1 MKKKIFTVLGLLM
14 FLNLNFLFAQNTI
27 DSALIL
33 KYSFTNGSLNNE
45 ADTTHNLT
53 NYGATP
59 TIDRYGI
66 EKKALNFDGD
76 DYLSAGSVSVS
87 GNFTYCAWVKVNQ
100 FQNNGPYI
108 SSVMGIEDNNN
119 FLLLRIGDI
128 TTENNRPQFLMP
140 NLQRLNSNTLLNT
153 NQYYF
158 IVFTYNGKKARFYID
173 GQLDAEY
180 DLVLNVDI
188 NENFYLSRSCGNRYM
203 NGTIDDI
210 RVYNRALEIDE
221 IQKLYSY
228 KPYEDGL
235 VVHFPF
241 DSHVNDISSN
251 HLTGITEGVFD
262 NYDRFNRP
270 NRAYRFYYGSYVK
283 ANYTNDLFPKDSSD
297 RTISIWI
304 NSHQSQALFG
314 GSGTGSYLTHWGDN
328 QTNNASFV
336 QLFSNNIRFS
346 AWGNNA
352 DYNYSQP
359 LNQWIN
365 ITCTY
370 GNDTAKIYL
379 NGQLVKTERKE
390 NWNTISSNFF
400 MIGGNIINS
409 TLDDI
414 RVYNKVMSANEV
426 SLLYNQN
433 QINIAIP
440 EGDNNVCSGTTS
452 FYNVTKNNPITKWYL
467 VPTDAGVLTDFDS
480 IVKIEWTNDF
490 QGNVKLFASQLD
502 SNYTYLHS
510 NPLEITVNEDP
521 AGVSNSTPDKPQGNT
536 SVCNANESTIVKT
549 NSVLGANNYEWNIYP
564 YAAGTILGNDTI
576 ATINWDPTFKG
587 NAFVSVVA
595 AYNCVKSKESEYFKI
610 LVNNIQNNYS
620 MKFDNNSVV
629 EIPKSNNIN
638 LSNTT
643 ILIDVKADSINDGYI
658 FRKGGKI
665 YNRTFYIYSS
675 YTNQNPT
682 SQFLEYSYNYD
693 CDLYYSNYYYNEDS
707 LKYNSN
713 EWHQLAVTINSNTDS
728 AIFYIDGQNIYSS
741 KTLNDLIYCNDS
753 TSLFYIG
760 NWFGG
765 DDDGFTGLLDNVTLY
780 NRVLSQKEIMER
792 NQKLINPDT
801 EDSLIFYYTFEEGAG
816 NKVIDMSGNGY
827 HGVSYGNPEYV
838 NDVYANNE
846 YVTNNITGE
855 TTVVSNSNYIYTTTT
870 LNDATSYAWHLIP
883 SDAGIISGADTS
895 IIIDW
900 TNDFSGIAKLVVN
913 AVYTCEGNPSD
924 TLVINVTNNTN
935 IFISEEKANFKII
948 PNPSKGNISIQT
960 PETIE
965 LLEVYSI
972 TGTKVFSLNE
982 LSNMQTIQ
990 LPIEKGMYIVKL
1002 KTQSGVKAQK
1012 LIIE

>member
-1 MKKKIFTVLGLLM
+1 M
-14 FLNLNFLFAQNTI
+14 FLHINLLFAQNPI

-33 KYSFTNGSLNNE
+33 KYSFTNGSFNNE
-45 ADTTHNLT
+45 ANSINSLT
-53 NYGATP
+53 NHGAIP
-59 TIDRYGI
+59 THDRYSI
-66 EKKALNFDGD
+66 EKKALSFNGINN
-76 DYLSAGSVSVS
+76 YMNANPITINGS
-87 GNFTYCAWVKVNQ
+87 FTYCAWVKVNE
-100 FQNNGPYI
+100 FQTNIPYI
-108 SSVMGIEDNNN
+108 SSIMGIEGNGHY
-119 FLLLRIGDI
+119 LLMRIGDI
-128 TTENNRPQFLMP
+128 ETEINRPQFVMP
-140 NLQRLNSNTLLNT
+140 NLQTFNSNTLLNP

-158 IVFTYNGKKARFYID
+158 IVFTYNGKKAKFYID
-173 GQLDAEY
+173 GKLDAEY
-180 DLVLNVDI
+180 DLVLNVNI
-188 NENFYLSRSCGNRYM
+188 NEYFYIGASSGGRYM
-203 NGTIDDI
+203 NGDIDDI
-210 RVYNRALEIDE
+210 RVYNRALETDE
-221 IQKLYSY
+221 IQKIYSY

-241 DSHVNDISSN
+241 DGHVNDISSN

-270 NRAYRFYYGSYVK
+270 NRAYRFYDGSYVK

-352 DYNYSQP
+352 DYDYSQP

-400 MIGGNIINS
+400 KIGGNINNS

-426 SLLYNQN
+426 DLLFNQN
-433 QINIAIP
+433 IETISIP
-440 EGDNNVCSGTTS
+440 QGDTNVCYNSTTY
-452 FYNVTKNNPITKWYL
+452 YNSDKNNLSTPFDWYL
-467 VPTDAGVLTDFDS
+467 IPSEAGKITELDS
-480 IVKIEWTNDF
+480 IAKIEWSANF
-490 QGNVKLFASQLD
+490 HGKAKLFVSQKD
-502 SNYTYLHS
+502 SNYTYHNS
-510 NPLEITVNEDP
+510 FPLEIMVN
-521 AGVSNSTPDKPQGNT
+521 GNPDGIVITIPNKPQGNT
-536 SVCNANESTIVKT
+536 TVCNANESTIVKT
-549 NSVLGANNYEWNIYP
+549 NSILGANNYEWFLYP
-564 YAAGTILGNDTI
+564 TIAGVINGNDTN
-576 ATINWDPTFKG
+576 ATISWNPNFKG

-595 AYNCVKSKESEYFKI
+595 EYNCVKSKESEYLKI
-610 LVNNIQNNYS
+610 LVKNIQNNYS
-620 MKFDNNSVV
+620 LKSNKYSAV

-643 ILIDVKADSINDGYI
+643 ILVDVKADSINEGCI
-658 FRKGGKI
+658 IRKGSDNYI
-665 YNRTFYIYSS
+665 NNNTFHFFSYKNQGSKDKTQFVELGVNNDCNSYANNYISD
-675 YTNQNPT
+675 N
-682 SQFLEYSYNYD
+682 
-693 CDLYYSNYYYNEDS
+693 DS
-707 LKYNSN
+707 LIYQSN
-713 EWHQLAVTINSNTDS
+713 EWHQLAVTINSETDS
-728 AIFYIDGQNIYSS
+728 AIFYLDGQSIYSS
-741 KTLNDLIYCNDS
+741 KNLNDLIFCNDS
-753 TSLFYIG
+753 SSLFYIG
-760 NWFGG
+760 NWFVGDNGG
-765 DDDGFTGLLDNVTLY
+765 FVGLLDNVALY
-780 NRVLSQKEIMER
+780 NRVLSPKEIMER
-792 NQKLINPDT
+792 NQKLINPAN

-816 NKVIDMSGNGY
+816 NKVMDMSGNGY

-838 NDVYANNE
+838 NDVYANIE
-846 YVTNNITGE
+846 YPTNNISGE

-870 LNDATSYAWHLIP
+870 VENATSYAWHIVP
-883 SDAGIISGADTS
+883 SDAGTISGSDTS

-900 TNDFSGIAKLVVN
+900 RNDFSGIAKLVVN
-913 AVYTCEGNPSD
+913 AVYSCEGNPSD

-935 IFISEEKANFKII
+935 IFKSEEKVNFKII

-972 TGTKVFSLNE
+972 AGTKVFSLNE

-990 LPIEKGMYIVKL
+990 LPIEKGMYIVKI